1 MRTMT
6 HSSFRKK
13 FSRIQD
19 IEYMFVCKGFT
30 VLVLRGGT
38 QDVVDLPLF
47 EIEKELDR
55 HAFFRIHK
63 SYIVNLQKVRELEV
77 NDCRVG
83 IRMNGHTLPVSRR
96 RKRALLK
103 VLASRK

>member
-1 MRTMT
+1 MSQ
-6 HSSFRKK
+6 SSFRKR

-30 VLVLRGGT
+30 VLVLRGGG
-38 QDVVDLPLF
+38 QDVIDMPLF

-55 HAFFRIHK
+55 HSFFRIHK

-77 NDCRVG
+77 NDCKVG
-83 IRMNGHTLPVSRR
+83 IRMNGQTLPVSRR
-96 RKRALLK
+96 RKRALLR
-103 VLASRK
+103 VLGSRK